1 MKITGER
8 LDAYAKAHGTGN
20 CKKRLLEAMRLDVE
34 KYAEMWDIDIG
45 VASSHQNI
53 EEAEKWQETA
63 TSAFPQYHISH
74 SPLTFSISS
83 HVGPN
88 AYGMAVSR
96 RLARSKGE
104 L

>member
-8 LDAYAKAHGTGN
+8 LDAYAKARGTSN
-20 CKKRLLEAMRLDVE
+20 CKKRLLEAMRHDVE
-34 KYAEMWDIDIG
+34 KYTEMWDIDIG
-45 VASSHQNI
+45 VASSYPNI
-53 EEAEKWQETA
+53 DEAAIDT
-63 TSAFPQYHISH
+63 FPQYHISN

-88 AYGMAVSR
+88 AFGMAVSR